1 MNAIGS
7 KRREGEGDVISTVRN
22 VHRVPGTYSWAD
34 DVDIL
39 VVAALGRTRER
50 CSMESCGSWA
60 RVHSGA
66 NYPTGIRRSKLA
78 TAVFS
83 SGYAAAGGTAAT
95 SAGTATARVLQ
106 TRS

>member
-39 VVAALGRTRER
+39 VDIFSLASLSWESLIREEAKKE
-50 CSMESCGSWA
+50 ESDRAFIIHGVRPA
-60 RVHSGA
+60 NHSSC
-66 NYPTGIRRSKLA
+66 PTNDTG
-78 TAVFS
+78 
-83 SGYAAAGGTAAT
+83 
-95 SAGTATARVLQ
+95 
-106 TRS
+106 